1 VNVGKEMIAYFC
13 MEIAL
18 ESQMPTY
25 SGGLSVLAGDMLRS
39 AADLEVPLVG
49 VSLLH
54 RKGYFRQKLGA
65 DGWQTEEPMEWD
77 VGKFLKEMPQRTSVT
92 LEGRPVHCRAWKYEI
107 RGLNGFIVPVF
118 FLDTDLPE
126 NSPED
131 RTLTHFLYGGDAHYR
146 LCQEAVLGLGGVR
159 MLRALGLSDV
169 QKFHINEGHASLL
182 TLALLEERP
191 KEPDG
196 TWVTQEDVET
206 VRRRSVFTTHTPVP
220 AGHDQFDLKM
230 AKQVLGRPEIDA
242 MPELF
247 LKDGKLNM
255 TTVGINLSG
264 FVNGVSK
271 KHAEISRRMFAPYPV
286 AAITNGVHA
295 ATWTAQPFQELF
307 DKHLPGWRKDNALL
321 RGALDIPDEEIWQAH
336 AKAKQELIE
345 HVNQAGHVGM
355 DPQAFTIGFARR
367 AAEYKRGDLL
377 LRDPERLKEICS
389 KVGALQILY
398 AGKAHPSDNGGKEMI
413 RRIFQAAQA
422 LQERIKIIYLEN
434 YDMRIAQRMTAG
446 VDLWLNNPQP
456 PLEASGTSGM
466 KAALNGVPSFSVL
479 DGWWIEGHQEGVTGW
494 ALDDAGDSLYDKL
507 EQVILPMFYRQQD
520 QFIEVMRHAIAMNGA
535 IFNTHR
541 MLQEYV
547 AQAYSR

>member
-1 VNVGKEMIAYFC
+1 MIAYFC

-39 AADLEVPLVG
+39 AADLGCPLVA
-49 VSLLH
+49 VSLLT

-65 DGWQTEEPMEWD
+65 DGWQREEPMEWD
-77 VGKFLKEMPQRTSVT
+77 IGKFLKEMPQRVSVT
-92 LEGRPVHCRAWKYEI
+92 LEGRPVQLCAWKYEI
-107 RGLNGFIVPVF
+107 RGLDGFIVPVF

-126 NSPED
+126 NSPQD

-146 LCQEAVLGLGGVR
+146 LCQEAILGIGGVR
-159 MLRALGLSDV
+159 MLRALGFADIR
-169 QKFHINEGHASLL
+169 KFHINEGHASLL

-191 KEPDG
+191 RESDG
-196 TWVTQEDVET
+196 TWVTQEDIDA
-206 VRRRSVFTTHTPVP
+206 VRRQCVFTTHTPVP
-220 AGHDQFDLKM
+220 AGHDRFDLEM
-230 AKQVLGRPEIDA
+230 AKQVLGRPELDA
-242 MPELF
+242 VPELF
-247 LKDGKLNM
+247 LKEGKLNM
-255 TTVGINLSG
+255 TTVGIQLSG

-271 KHAEISRRMFAPYPV
+271 KHAEISRQMFAPHPV

-295 ATWTAQPFQELF
+295 GTWTSRPFQELF

-321 RGALDIPDEEIWQAH
+321 KEALKISGEEIWQTH

-345 HVNQAGHVGM
+345 RVNHTSQIGM
-355 DPQAFTIGFARR
+355 DPQVFTIGFARR

-377 LRDPERLKEICS
+377 LKDPERLKGIVS
-389 KVGALQILY
+389 KVGGLQILY
-398 AGKAHPSDNGGKEMI
+398 AGKAHPNDNGGKEMI

-422 LQERIKIIYLEN
+422 LREQIKIVYLEN
-434 YDMRIAQRMTAG
+434 NDMEIAQRMTAG

-479 DGWWIEGHQEGVTGW
+479 DGWWIEGCQEGVTGW
-494 ALDDAGDSLYDKL
+494 GMDDAGESLYDKL
-507 EQVILPMFYRQQD
+507 EQVIVPMFYRD
-520 QFIEVMRHAIAMNGA
+520 RARFIDVMRNAIAMNGSL
-535 IFNTHR
+535 FNTHR
-541 MLQEYV
+541 MLQEYI
-547 AQAYSR
+547 AQAYSP